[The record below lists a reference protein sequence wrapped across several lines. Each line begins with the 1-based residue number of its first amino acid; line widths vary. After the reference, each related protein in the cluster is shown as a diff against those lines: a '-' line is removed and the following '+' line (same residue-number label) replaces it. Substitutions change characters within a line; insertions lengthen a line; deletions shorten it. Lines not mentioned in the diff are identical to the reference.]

1 VVRVIVEVEVR
12 PTESEEK
19 VKRAVFSIIKP
30 TNIKVEELYEG
41 FKLIR
46 AECNSIECLEP
57 LREMARRQQAE
68 PALRSYLIK
77 YKYGIRITLLLHKQ
91 AAYVEK
97 LSLIDSEKESP
108 LGPIKLEI
116 ECTSEE
122 ELEELID
129 YLTSS
134 SS

>member
-77 YKYGIRITLLLHKQ
+77 YKYGIRITLLLH
-91 AAYVEK
+91 
-97 LSLIDSEKESP
+97 
-108 LGPIKLEI
+108 
-116 ECTSEE
+116 
-122 ELEELID
+122 
-129 YLTSS
+129 
-134 SS
+134 